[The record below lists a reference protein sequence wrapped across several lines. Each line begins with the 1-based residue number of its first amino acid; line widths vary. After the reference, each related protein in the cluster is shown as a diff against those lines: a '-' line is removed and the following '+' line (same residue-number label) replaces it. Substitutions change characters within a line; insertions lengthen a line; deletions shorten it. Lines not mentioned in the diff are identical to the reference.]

1 MAWIKIIFLAFCLN
15 SGTIHADHANDTGV
29 PIETIIHASNDAI
42 DDQGLEKAAHDALE
56 RCQQWIWKQA
66 DPRTDFW
73 AGGEVVTAIMG
84 VLKDVIELRGL
95 KYGNRT
101 RLEGKD
107 LIVVKPAEVQ
117 NAQSKIVAQNIEIAH
132 LEFFKRLRS
141 NGGEISEI
149 PDDYL
154 SQLAM
159 VLGLT
164 CLHDPKDYFGYNLI
178 DELYNR
184 AKKTLEDDYY
194 GEEGYVPEIQ
204 FPALV
209 TVLCSLKDFRI
220 AYEGGFGN
228 FLSALAYPTP
238 EDFGDNSE
246 LNLERA
252 AMNMIAASCL
262 YRSDLQYE
270 EEFEHIRDPLL
281 LVLQTNSRF
290 INSVQEEDGGF
301 GNVYSTALAL
311 HAQRQSPLV
320 CCSDK
325 SSEHSTFRNA
335 DALQWL
341 LDAQKPDGS
350 VGSSITFT
358 SLSVLAFESSDPFNA
373 LQNIQSVDCEGIW
386 ANKNKS
392 KIAVEFSDTVY
403 SKMTF
408 TESIPAKIGDN
419 LKVLLEN
426 FAENNPKTLKLD
438 GELIQDTFYQITS
451 INNIEDIDELGHS
464 WLAYKVFTDGT
475 KELITD
481 LREVEIEDMDVVFL
495 FEYV

>member
-1 MAWIKIIFLAFCLN
+1 MWTKIIFLALCLN
-15 SGTIHADHANDTGV
+15 SATIHGMEHF
-29 PIETIIHASNDAI
+29 P
-42 DDQGLEKAAHDALE
+42 DDQGLEKAASDALE
-56 RCQQWIWKQA
+56 RCQQWIWKQT

-73 AGGEVVTAIMG
+73 AGEEVVTAIMG

-107 LIVVKPAEVQ
+107 LVVVKPAELQ

-132 LEFFKRLRS
+132 LEFFKRLRN

-154 SQLAM
+154 GQLAT

-164 CLHDPKDYFGYNLI
+164 CLHDPKDYFGYNLV

-184 AKKTLEDDYY
+184 AKRTLESDYFE
-194 GEEGYVPEIQ
+194 EEGYVPEIQ

-209 TVLCSLKDFRI
+209 TVLCNLKDFRI

-228 FLSALAYPTP
+228 FLSALAYPTQ
-238 EDFGDNSE
+238 EDLGDNSE

-252 AMNMIAASCL
+252 AMNMMAASCL
-262 YRSDLQYE
+262 YRSNLQYE
-270 EEFEHIRDPLL
+270 EEFEHLREPLL
-281 LVLQTNSRF
+281 AVMLMNSRF

-301 GNVYSTALAL
+301 GNVYSTAMAL
-311 HAQRQSPLV
+311 HAQRQSPIV

-325 SSEHSTFRNA
+325 DEEHSTFRND
-335 DALQWL
+335 DAIQWL
-341 LDAQKPDGS
+341 LDAQKSDGS
-350 VGSSITFT
+350 VGSSVTFT
-358 SLSVLAFESSDPFNA
+358 SLSVLGLESSQSEA

-392 KIAVEFSDTVY
+392 KIVVEFSDTVY

-426 FAENNPKTLKLD
+426 FAKDNPKTLKLE
-438 GELIQDTFYQITS
+438 GELIHDTFYQITG
-451 INNIEDIDELGHS
+451 INNIQDIDELGHS
-464 WLAYKVFTDGT
+464 WKAYKVFTDGT
-475 KELITD
+475 QELIMD
-481 LREVEIEDMDVVFL
+481 LRETEIEDMNVVFL
-495 FEYV
+495 FEYE